1 MNKVAG
7 AVILMLLPALVE
19 AEPVYLE
26 CNLIPDISED
36 GTRSFAVTLDEAT
49 GRVTHSFSPESI
61 FIADGFFTANKIVYQ
76 KKSVGE
82 GWRMTTSIEIN
93 RMNLAVVE
101 TFTSEDGDRVY
112 EVVGGVLTGTYGPL
126 KLSRKLQKWR
136 GVCEIVKAPKRKI

>member
-61 FIADGFFTANKIVYQ
+61 FIADGFSLLIKSSI
-76 KKSVGE
+76 KKNPWGK
-82 GWRMTTSIEIN
+82 
-93 RMNLAVVE
+93 A
-101 TFTSEDGDRVY
+101 
-112 EVVGGVLTGTYGPL
+112 GG
-126 KLSRKLQKWR
+126 
-136 GVCEIVKAPKRKI
+136 